1 MAVKTHL
8 DIHVPGGAD
17 TVLLHTCCA
26 PCSSAILECMLQH
39 GIRPVIFY
47 SNSNI
52 YPYEEY
58 DHRRTECVRYAEKL
72 GVEMVEDEYDHDAW
86 LRAVKGLEG
95 EPERGGRCLQCFR
108 FRLGRAAEYARGH
121 GYSVLTT
128 TLASSRWKSL
138 SQIDCAGTGVCDS
151 VSQGD
156 RRVRGGESESR
167 RCIPAQQGLQD
178 GNYLD
183 NSCGRVTW
191 WQQNWRKGGL
201 QERRGEIIREMDF
214 YNQLW
219 CGCEFSMRPA
229 DKEK

>member
-8 DIHVPGGAD
+8 ELEVPGGAD
-17 TVLLHTCCA
+17 KVLLHACCA

-39 GIRPVIFY
+39 GITPVIFY

-72 GVEMVEDEYDHDAW
+72 GVEMVEDEYDHEAW
-86 LRAVKGLEG
+86 LQAVKGLEG

-108 FRLGRAAEYARGH
+108 FRLRRAAQYAREH
-121 GYSVLTT
+121 GYTVLTT
-128 TLASSRWKSL
+128 TLASSRWKNL
-138 SQIDCAGTGVCDS
+138 AQINAAGLDACEVPASDTHVSDS
-151 VSQGD
+151 EIRAINNGSHQTLV
-156 RRVRGGESESR
+156 
-167 RCIPAQQGLQD
+167 
-178 GNYLD
+178 
-183 NSCGRVTW
+183 W
-191 WQQNWRKGGL
+191 WDQNWRKGGL

-219 CGCEFSMRPA
+219 CGCEFSIR
-229 DKEK
+229 DTKEEK

>member
-8 DIHVPGGAD
+8 DLEVPGGAGK
-17 TVLLHTCCA
+17 VLLHACCA

-39 GIRPVIFY
+39 GITPVIFY

-86 LRAVKGLEG
+86 LQAVKGLEG

-108 FRLGRAAEYARGH
+108 FRLGRAAEYARTH
-121 GYSVLTT
+121 GYTVLTT
-128 TLASSRWKSL
+128 TLASSRWKNL
-138 SQIDCAGTGVCDS
+138 AQIDCAGAEVCDS
-151 VSQGD
+151 VSPGD
-156 RRVRGGESESR
+156 R
-167 RCIPAQQGLQD
+167 CLPAQQGVP
-178 GNYLD
+178 
-183 NSCGRVTW
+183 VTW

-201 QERRGEIIREMDF
+201 QERRGEIIREMNF

-219 CGCEFSMRPA
+219 CGCEFSIRNTD
-229 DKEK
+229 DKK

>member
-8 DIHVPGGAD
+8 DLNVPGGAE

-72 GVEMVEDEYDHDAW
+72 GVEMVEDEYDHEAW

-108 FRLGRAAEYARGH
+108 FRLGRAADYARAH
-121 GYSVLTT
+121 GYPVLTT

-138 SQIDCAGTGVCDS
+138 AQIDCAGAEVCDS
-151 VSQGD
+151 VSPGD
-156 RRVRGGESESR
+156 N
-167 RCIPAQQGLQD
+167 C
-178 GNYLD
+178 LD
-183 NSCGRVTW
+183 NACGQVTW

-219 CGCEFSMRPA
+219 CGCEFSMRPE

>member
-1 MAVKTHL
+1 MKTHL
-8 DIHVPGGAD
+8 DLEVPGGAGK
-17 TVLLHTCCA
+17 VLLHACCA

-39 GIRPVIFY
+39 GITPVIFY

-86 LRAVKGLEG
+86 LQAVKGFEG

-108 FRLGRAAEYARGH
+108 FRLGRAAEYARTH
-121 GYSVLTT
+121 GYTVLTT
-128 TLASSRWKSL
+128 TLASSRWKNL
-138 SQIDCAGTGVCDS
+138 AQIDCAGAEVCDS
-151 VSQGD
+151 VSPGD
-156 RRVRGGESESR
+156 
-167 RCIPAQQGLQD
+167 RCIPAQQGVP
-178 GNYLD
+178 
-183 NSCGRVTW
+183 VTW

-201 QERRGEIIREMDF
+201 QERRGEIIREMNF

-219 CGCEFSMRPA
+219 CGCEFSIRNTD
-229 DKEK
+229 DKK

>member
-8 DIHVPGGAD
+8 DLEVPGGAER
-17 TVLLHTCCA
+17 VLLHACCA

-39 GIRPVIFY
+39 GITPVIFY

-72 GVEMVEDEYDHDAW
+72 RVEMVEDEYDHDAW
-86 LRAVKGLEG
+86 LQAVKGLEG

-108 FRLGRAAEYARGH
+108 FRLGRAAEYARTH
-121 GYSVLTT
+121 GYTVLTT
-128 TLASSRWKSL
+128 TLASSRWKNL
-138 SQIDCAGTGVCDS
+138 AQIDCAGAEVCDS
-151 VSQGD
+151 VSPGD
-156 RRVRGGESESR
+156 
-167 RCIPAQQGLQD
+167 RCIPAQQGVP
-178 GNYLD
+178 
-183 NSCGRVTW
+183 VTW

-201 QERRGEIIREMDF
+201 QERRGEIIREMNF

-219 CGCEFSMRPA
+219 CGCEFSIRNTD
-229 DKEK
+229 DKK

>member
-8 DIHVPGGAD
+8 DLEVPGGAD
-17 TVLLHTCCA
+17 KVLLHACCA

-39 GIRPVIFY
+39 GITPVIFY

-86 LRAVKGLEG
+86 LQAVKGLEG

-108 FRLGRAAEYARGH
+108 FRLGRAAEYARTH
-121 GYSVLTT
+121 GYTVLTT
-128 TLASSRWKSL
+128 TLASSRWKNL
-138 SQIDCAGTGVCDS
+138 AQIDCAGAEVCDS
-151 VSQGD
+151 VSPGD
-156 RRVRGGESESR
+156 
-167 RCIPAQQGLQD
+167 RCIPAQQGVP
-178 GNYLD
+178 
-183 NSCGRVTW
+183 VTW

-201 QERRGEIIREMDF
+201 QERRGEIIREMNF

-219 CGCEFSMRPA
+219 CGCEFSIRNTD
-229 DKEK
+229 DKK

>member
-8 DIHVPGGAD
+8 DLEVPGGAGK
-17 TVLLHTCCA
+17 VLLHACCA

-39 GIRPVIFY
+39 GITPVIFY

-52 YPYEEY
+52 YPFEEY

-86 LRAVKGLEG
+86 LQAVKGLEG

-108 FRLGRAAEYARGH
+108 FRLGRAAEYARTH
-121 GYSVLTT
+121 GYTVLTP
-128 TLASSRWKSL
+128 TLASSRWKNL
-138 SQIDCAGTGVCDS
+138 AQIDCAGAEVCDS
-151 VSQGD
+151 VSPGD
-156 RRVRGGESESR
+156 
-167 RCIPAQQGLQD
+167 RCIPAQQGVP
-178 GNYLD
+178 
-183 NSCGRVTW
+183 VTW

-201 QERRGEIIREMDF
+201 QERRGEIIREMNF

-219 CGCEFSMRPA
+219 CGCEFSIR
-229 DKEK
+229 

>member
-1 MAVKTHL
+1 MKTHL
-8 DIHVPGGAD
+8 DLEVPGGAGK
-17 TVLLHTCCA
+17 VLLHACCA

-39 GIRPVIFY
+39 GITPVIFY

-86 LRAVKGLEG
+86 LQAVKGLEG

-108 FRLGRAAEYARGH
+108 FRLGRAAEYARTH
-121 GYSVLTT
+121 GYTVLTT
-128 TLASSRWKSL
+128 TLASSRWKNL
-138 SQIDCAGTGVCDS
+138 AQIDCAGAEVCDS
-151 VSQGD
+151 VSPGD
-156 RRVRGGESESR
+156 
-167 RCIPAQQGLQD
+167 RCIPAQQGVP
-178 GNYLD
+178 
-183 NSCGRVTW
+183 VTW

-201 QERRGEIIREMDF
+201 QERRGEIIREMNF

-219 CGCEFSMRPA
+219 CGCEFSIRNTD
-229 DKEK
+229 DKK